1 MPRSHISGRKICDV
15 FLKNR
20 VMAKF
25 PHLKNIAITHLFY
38 LEYSSQMVI
47 KSRSNE
53 RKLRLYSTRHTFHLP
68 LHISFYMPYFYDGSL
83 FLGKIKSVALQKSMI
98 GFEENSIIFLSF
110 LRLNGSIFSAFD
122 IVVFKFFHEKS
133 SIISQL
139 AAAFCGLSRF
149 STENSGVL
157 CFPSQFFTPFGA

>member
-122 IVVFKFFHEKS
+122 IVVLNFSTKNQ

-139 AAAFCGLSRF
+139 AAAFAVCPGFLLKIP
-149 STENSGVL
+149 GYYA
-157 CFPSQFFTPFGA
+157 SQVRFFTPFGA